1 MKVKLLYDDGGL
13 VEVDGVRVVHVVGK
27 GNIEE
32 EDATPTGETKK
43 TGYMQR
49 AYMVM
54 NPMAKA
60 RGFTG
65 AVDKG
70 VGINEQSY

>member
-32 EDATPTGETKK
+32 EEDATPTEETKK
-43 TGYMQR
+43 TRPIQR
-49 AYMVM
+49 AYMV
-54 NPMAKA
+54 KE
-60 RGFTG
+60 
-65 AVDKG
+65 V
-70 VGINEQSY
+70 E

>member
-1 MKVKLLYDDGGL
+1 MKVKLLYGDGGL

-32 EDATPTGETKK
+32 EDATPTEETKK

-49 AYMVM
+49 AYMIKEV
-54 NPMAKA
+54 
-60 RGFTG
+60 
-65 AVDKG
+65 
-70 VGINEQSY
+70 EQSE